1 MGPQSVASSSVPAS
15 GATNVLGGGSTTPS
29 VHRSSKSPFPSSP
42 NIFGCLMQPPPLSL
56 QSRWPPKAKSS
67 QNLFFGQELGILR
80 RKNDNLEKEAKKL
93 RYQVAHLQD
102 ELEKEK
108 KNAQN
113 VMKRRENRM
122 KDMQTQTE
130 EEIKVRF
137 RLYLRYLYIFSILS

>member
-1 MGPQSVASSSVPAS
+1 
-15 GATNVLGGGSTTPS
+15 
-29 VHRSSKSPFPSSP
+29 
-42 NIFGCLMQPPPLSL
+42 
-56 QSRWPPKAKSS
+56 
-67 QNLFFGQELGILR
+67 LR

-130 EEIKVRF
+130 EEIKAR
-137 RLYLRYLYIFSILS
+137 REDSAYMRELRMAKKAAEDVLK